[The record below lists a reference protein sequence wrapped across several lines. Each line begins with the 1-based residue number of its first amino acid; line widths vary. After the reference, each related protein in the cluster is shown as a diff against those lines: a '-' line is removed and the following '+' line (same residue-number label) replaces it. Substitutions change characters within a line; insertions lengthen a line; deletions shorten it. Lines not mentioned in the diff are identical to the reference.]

1 MNNLRGDVLAGASVV
16 LLGGTIW
23 ALFYVDFP
31 DGSKDV
37 LLVVIG
43 VLTTIVKDV
52 YSFEFGSS
60 KSGERN
66 AQVVVETMKD
76 NATAASA
83 TAAALVASTQN
94 GVKP

>member
-1 MNNLRGDVLAGASVV
+1 MNNLRGDILAAASVM
-16 LLGGTIW
+16 LLGGAMY

-31 DGSKDV
+31 GPNKDV

-66 AQVVVETMKD
+66 AQVVVDTMKD
-76 NATAASA
+76 ATVRAD
-83 TAAALVASTQN
+83 
-94 GVKP
+94 KP